1 MKHATKVV
9 TGEVRLNYINLEE
22 CKFSLTIII
31 PKEANETMAKIYT
44 GMSNATKNGLDI
56 WGGEVPEDL
65 ITCLKDGDLLE
76 REEYKGCFYINA
88 TSRIKPQIVDRNL
101 KEISINELYNGC
113 YGRVSLNFFPYNHLE
128 SGNCGIGA
136 GLLNIQ
142 KLRDGDYISNRSSAL
157 DDFDIVKEDSILI

>member
-22 CKFSLTIII
+22 SKFSLTIII
-31 PKEANETMAKIYT
+31 PKEANETMAKIYA

-76 REEYKGCFYINA
+76 RTEYKGCFYINA

-113 YGRVSLNFFPYNHLE
+113 YGRVSLIFFPYNHLV
-128 SGNCGIGA
+128 
-136 GLLNIQ
+136 
-142 KLRDGDYISNRSSAL
+142 
-157 DDFDIVKEDSILI
+157 F